1 MNRILLFVVILLGF
15 YTYAQQRVPVN
26 LTVIGLGVDSA
37 TEAQLQ
43 AIAQAGKGRY
53 INASNEAELNQAL
66 GEALGV
72 TSPNLVQEVEANNSL
87 GLATPIAASSSITG
101 SIDPLRDH
109 DWYRFE
115 VNNQG
120 LLNLQLT
127 NPSNLDMAFRLFSPD
142 AGDLTGWRVSPTMGG
157 LFEAQLDLKEPGI
170 YYLEFA
176 DSGDNANTAEAY
188 NFTLTFLPGDNLEPS
203 NSFGQAISLSAT
215 QSIEASIN
223 PHQDHDWY
231 RFTVDRQGLL
241 ELLITQV
248 PEELDIAFRLF
259 SPDARDLTG
268 WQVPPRPGG
277 DNQVRLHLPEPG
289 TYHLELADSGDNASS
304 ALNYLLDLNYFA
316 GDDFEANNSFGK
328 AYPLTFG
335 QDIQASINPKGDHD
349 WYSFEVNQQGLL
361 NLLITDSPPDLD
373 IAFRLFSP
381 DTGDLTG
388 WQQARALGGDNDAIL
403 NLEQAGQYYLEVAD
417 GGDNASSA
425 DFYRLSLQFDPGD
438 SFEPNNSLG
447 KAKSIGLG
455 QEILASINPRRD
467 HDWYRFSVTQPGTL
481 SLLITNSPA
490 NVDVA
495 FRLFSP
501 DARDLTGWRNARS
514 EGGDNDA
521 SLSLDQP
528 GTYYLELADGG
539 DNASSP
545 ASYTLRISIA
555 P

>member
-1 MNRILLFVVILLGF
+1 MKRILLFVLILLTF
-15 YTYAQQRVPVN
+15 YTYAQQRIPVN

-53 INASNEAELNQAL
+53 INATNEAELNQAL

-72 TSPNLVQEVEANNSL
+72 STPSLVQEVEANNSL
-87 GLATPIAASSSITG
+87 GQATPIAASTSITG

-115 VNNQG
+115 VNSQG
-120 LLNLQLT
+120 LLNLHLN

-142 AGDLTGWRVSPTMGG
+142 ARDLTGWRVSPSIGG
-157 LFEAQLDLKEPGI
+157 LFEAQLDLKGPGI

-176 DSGDNANTAEAY
+176 DSGDNANAPESY
-188 NFTLTFLPGDNLEPS
+188 NFTLNFLPGDNLEPS
-203 NSFGQAISLSAT
+203 NSFGQAVPLSAT
-215 QSIEASIN
+215 QITEASIN

-241 ELLITQV
+241 ELLITQM

-259 SPDARDLTG
+259 SPDARDISG
-268 WQVPPRPGG
+268 WQVPPRLGG
-277 DNQVRLHLPEPG
+277 DNQVQLHLPEPG
-289 TYHLELADSGDNASS
+289 TYRLELADSGDNASS
-304 ALNYLLDLNYFA
+304 ALNYRLELSYYA
-316 GDDFEANNSFGK
+316 GDDLEVNNSFGK
-328 AYPLTFG
+328 AHSLTLG
-335 QDIQASINPKGDHD
+335 QDVQASINPKGDHD
-349 WYSFEVNQQGLL
+349 WYSFEVSQQGLL
-361 NLLITDSPPDLD
+361 NLLITDSPLDLD

-381 DTGDLTG
+381 DATDITG
-388 WQQARALGGDNDAIL
+388 WQQARAQGGDNDAIL
-403 NLEQAGQYYLEVAD
+403 NLDQPGFYLLEVAD
-417 GGDNASSA
+417 AGDNASSA
-425 DFYRLSLQFDPGD
+425 DLYRLRLQFDPGD
-438 SFEPNNSLG
+438 RFEPNSSLG
-447 KAKSIGLG
+447 QAKLISSG
-455 QEILASINPRRD
+455 QEVLASINPQRD
-467 HDWYRFSVTQPGTL
+467 HDWYSFNVAQPGTL
-481 SLLITNSPA
+481 NLLITNSPT

-495 FRLFSP
+495 FRLFNP
-501 DARDLTGWRNARS
+501 DARDITGWRSARS

-521 SLSLDQP
+521 ELALDQT

-545 ASYTLRISIA
+545 ATYTLRITMS